1 MTVAKLRIRL
11 PSCAFPEGL
20 EARTAAFGAGCHAR
34 PKPLVVTG
42 DAQPRWQRPVPPC
55 SAPGPRWRPGAGCG
69 PPPPPQAPGRNR
81 GRAAALA
88 PASAVMF
95 STRRTVAAGV
105 RMQAVAATPIRIGPT
120 VTPPL
125 VVVLSTLYRML
136 AASMFGQISRL
147 AESVSVESA
156 R

>member
-11 PSCAFPEGL
+11 PSCAFPQGL

-42 DAQPRWQRPVPPC
+42 DAQPRWQRPVPSC
-55 SAPGPRWRPGAGCG
+55 SGPGG
-69 PPPPPQAPGRNR
+69 R
-81 GRAAALA
+81 GR
-88 PASAVMF
+88 P
-95 STRRTVAAGV
+95 
-105 RMQAVAATPIRIGPT
+105 VAATPIRIGPT

>member
-1 MTVAKLRIRL
+1 MSQSPCHRSDCVIGPRANDDGGQTAHPSAFVRISR
-11 PSCAFPEGL
+11 
-20 EARTAAFGAGCHAR
+20 GAGG
-34 PKPLVVTG
+34 PNG
-42 DAQPRWQRPVPPC
+42 GFPC
-55 SAPGPRWRPGAGCG
+55 GMPC
-69 PPPPPQAPGRNR
+69 PPQAPGRYR

-88 PASAVMF
+88 TASAVMF